1 VRFTTGTFGLPDG
14 NRRHVQLP
22 RIGLVRTH
30 ESTRKLARRITA
42 GTARIRSV
50 TVSYRRG
57 RWFASFSVETDRVRK
72 TPAQPCDAVG
82 VDVGI
87 THLAVLST
95 GQVIPNPRPLHKARR
110 DLRRLQRQAS
120 RRVGPDK
127 HTGQQPSRRW
137 RRTQAK
143 IARLHARTANR
154 RHDGLHQLTTGL
166 AGRYGT
172 VVVEDLNVTGMLK
185 NRRLARHLADA
196 GFGEL
201 RRQLGYKT
209 RWHGGRLVAADRFYP
224 SWRSCSGCGAVKA
237 KLRLSERTYRCE
249 RCGLILDRDLN
260 AARNLACLASSASS
274 PSRGATVNEPAGNLT
289 KTRIAGTGYR
299 HGKTILNSGWP
310 APEP

>member
-1 VRFTTGTFGLPDG
+1 M
-14 NRRHVQLP
+14 
-22 RIGLVRTH
+22 
-30 ESTRKLARRITA
+30 AA

-50 TVSYRRG
+50 TVSYRLG
-57 RWFASFSVETDRVRK
+57 RWFASFSVETDRAPK
-72 TPAQPCDAVG
+72 TLAPPCDSIG

-110 DLRRLQRQAS
+110 DLRRLQRQTA
-120 RRVGPDK
+120 RRIGPDN
-127 HTGQQPSRRW
+127 HTGQQPSQRW

-143 IARLHARTANR
+143 IARLHARVASR
-154 RHDGLHQLTTGL
+154 RHDGLHKLTTGL

-185 NRRLARHLADA
+185 NRRLALHLADA

-209 RWHGGRLVAADRFYP
+209 TWHGGRLVTADRFYP
-224 SWRSCSGCGAVKA
+224 SSRSCSGCGAVKA

-249 RCGLILDRDLN
+249 RCGLTLDRDLN
-260 AARNLACLASSASS
+260 AARNLASLADSASS
-274 PSRGATVNEPAGNLT
+274 PSRGATINEPAGNLP
-289 KTRIAGTGYR
+289 KTRVAGTGYR
-299 HGKTILNSGWP
+299 HGKTILDPGWP